1 MMDPRLQ
8 KLAENLINYS
18 CRLQK
23 GEKLLIEAID
33 IPKEMVIALI
43 RAARKAGGLP
53 LVTLKNNTIAR
64 ELYRDTSADH
74 MQACAAHELARMQE
88 MDAYLGVRGS
98 DNITELSDVPSE
110 MMKHYQQH
118 WLKPVHLEVRVPKTK
133 WCVLRWPHPSMAQAA
148 LMPTE
153 AFEDFYFDVCTM
165 NYANMSKAM
174 DPLKALMDRTDKV
187 RILGPETDLRFSI
200 KGINAI
206 KCDGQLNIPDGECFS
221 APVKDS
227 VEGHI
232 YYNAETLYHGTVF
245 SDIRLEFKAGKIVK
259 ATGSDTEKINEILD
273 SDEGARYVGEFA
285 LGFNPYIDQPMK
297 DILFDEKIK
306 GSFHFTPGNAYED
319 ADNGN
324 KSEVHWDMVSIQTP
338 ELGGGEIWFDDVL
351 IRKDGLFVLP
361 ELEGLNPDNLK

>member
-1 MMDPRLQ
+1 MDPRLQ

-43 RAARKAGGLP
+43 REARKVGGLP
-53 LVTLKNNTIAR
+53 LVTLKNNTLAR

-74 MQACAAHELARMQE
+74 MQACAAHELARMQA

-118 WLKPVHLEVRVPKTK
+118 WLKPVHMEVRVPKTK

-148 LMPTE
+148 QMPTE

-165 NYANMSKAM
+165 DYANMSKAM
-174 DPLKALMDRTDKV
+174 NPLKALMDRTDKV
-187 RILGPETDLRFSI
+187 RILGPETDLRFSM
-200 KGINAI
+200 KGINSI

-221 APVKDS
+221 APVRDS

-232 YYNAETLYHGTVF
+232 HHNAETMYHGTVF
-245 SDIRLEFKAGKIVK
+245 SDIRLEFRKGKIVK

-273 SDEGARYVGEFA
+273 SDEGARYIGEFA

-338 ELGGGEIWFDDVL
+338 EWGGGEIWFDDVL
-351 IRKDGLFVLP
+351 IRKDGIFMLP
-361 ELEGLNPDNLK
+361 ELEGLNPENLK